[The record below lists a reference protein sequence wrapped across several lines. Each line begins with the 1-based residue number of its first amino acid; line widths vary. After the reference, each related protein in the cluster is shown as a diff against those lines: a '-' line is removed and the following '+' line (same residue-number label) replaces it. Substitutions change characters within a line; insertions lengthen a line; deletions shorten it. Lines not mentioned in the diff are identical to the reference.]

1 MFSGFLHPRTPLVSG
16 EGCWYTGI
24 QCAHMRG
31 CGYAQFHPEK
41 SGAAGLAV
49 IEGFL
54 NTEGEEHAPAH
65 SNGELLTACMPEP
78 R

>member
-1 MFSGFLHPRTPLVSG
+1 
-16 EGCWYTGI
+16 
-24 QCAHMRG
+24 MRG

-54 NTEGEEHAPAH
+54 NTKGEEHAPAH
-65 SNGELLTACMPEP
+65 SNGELLTACMPDA